1 MPGTFFHL
9 QPEMYQKMMSQKG
22 QRHMMMP
29 AAPGSGLVMIHPQF
43 ALGFLN
49 RRFDRPAQSCLAHQI
64 GLCDLRW
71 RIAQIIFDLGRI
83 TRATTKDHPDFVPR
97 TAATL
102 TYCAHKRK
110 VGADRP
116 FRSFFD
122 RVAFPDPGRSLR
134 RHLTDFLRCRLISRH
149 AWTTARAPRLEVPG
163 LVFTN
168 SQNLHLFRP
177 DHRVD
182 RYFGEVPFLQLR
194 HAIEKIRIHAVMLV
208 SINPAKWRD
217 PGLFQGVDHFQS
229 RSRLGLEDQLLRQTA
244 FSPFGRVR
252 LVKPRFGNVE
262 PAVKKSVTATRRINQ
277 EDSLLA
283 IGEFAQRSA
292 ILLLHADRVFPFLRE
307 AATVNDHRP
316 VWLPEVCGD
325 QSLISLQHSI
335 VVPSAFANELL
346 DGSHGVDV
354 FSALTQDHRLDALA
368 FQIRQLSMHIQ
379 LPPFALFAAR
389 KQWRIFG
396 VIVTQLQRQSLCVTA
411 SQISAWRL
419 PARWRKV
426 GGFRLNL
433 FCFAH
438 FVLPVGFATGRI
450 SKNYFSL

>member
-1 MPGTFFHL
+1 
-9 QPEMYQKMMSQKG
+9 MYQKMMSQKS

-29 AAPGSGLVMIHPQF
+29 ATPGSGLVMIHPQL

-49 RRFDRPAQSCLAHQI
+49 RRFDRPAQAGLPRQI
-64 GLCDLRW
+64 GPCDLRR
-71 RIAQIIFDLGRI
+71 RIAQIIFDLGRV

-97 TAATL
+97 TAAPF
-102 TYCAHKRK
+102 TYRAHKRK
-110 VGADRP
+110 VGADRA

-122 RVAFPDPGRSLR
+122 RVTFPDLVRQFR
-134 RHLTDFLRCRLISRH
+134 RHLTNFLRRRLISRH
-149 AWTTARAPRLEVPG
+149 TWATARAARLEIPG
-163 LVFTN
+163 LAKTCI
-168 SQNLHLFRP
+168 QNLHMFRP
-177 DHRVD
+177 DHRVG

-194 HAIEKIRIHAVMLV
+194 HAVEKSRIHSVMPV
-208 SINPAKWRD
+208 SINPTKWHD
-217 PGLFQGVDHFQS
+217 PGLLEGFDHLQPQT
-229 RSRLGLEDQLLRQTA
+229 RLSFESQLLRQTA

-252 LVKPRFGNVE
+252 LVKPHLGNVE
-262 PAVKKSVTATRRINQ
+262 PAVEKSVTATRRINQ

-283 IGEFAQRSA
+283 IGEFAQRPA
-292 ILLLHADRVFPFLRE
+292 ILLLHADRVLPFLRE
-307 AATVNDHRP
+307 TAAVNDHRP

-325 QSLISLQHSI
+325 QLLMSLQNSI
-335 VVPSAFANELL
+335 VIPSAFADELL

-354 FSALTQDHRLDALA
+354 FSALAQDHRLDALA
-368 FQIRQLSMHIQ
+368 FQIRQLSTHIQ